1 MRRRRTTSLS
11 TSASETSSFDRLHP
25 EVRRW
30 IRDQRW
36 TGLRQVQDDAIRSIL
51 GSRNDVIIMAGTAS
65 GKTEAAFLPLLTQA
79 AAAGTGGLRLLYVSP
94 LKALINDQHR
104 RLEDLCERLELPL
117 TRWHGDAP
125 QGPKTRLLRAPAG
138 VVLITPESI
147 EALLLRRPA
156 EAARLFGGVLAV
168 VIDELHAF
176 LQGPRG
182 LHLSSLLRRIDA
194 LAETRPRRIGL
205 SATLGDADLAREWL
219 DKKAPQGVTVLKA
232 AAGGPGVRLQVRGYE
247 EPPDAQ
253 GIDEIAD
260 DDAQDALSRIADH
273 LFANLRGSNNLVFGS
288 SRRTV
293 EALADRLRR
302 RCERARVPE
311 EFFPHHGSLS
321 KELRE
326 ALETRLKEGA
336 LPTTAV
342 ATTTLELGIDLGSV
356 KSVAQIGAPR
366 SLASLRQRLGR
377 SGRRGEPA
385 VLRIYV
391 RERYL
396 AGDED
401 PLERLRLDTVRA
413 VASVRLLQEN
423 WVESARSDPSLATVA
438 LHQTLSLI
446 GSGGAVKPAAA
457 HQALCGPDSFLA
469 MRSADYADLLR
480 GAARQGVDLLE
491 QSSNGLLMLGSEGER
506 LVAGRDFY
514 AVFST
519 DREWRLI
526 SGGRTIGTVPIV
538 NVLGIGSIVG
548 FAGRRWRVQA
558 VDDRAMVLDVVAHRS
573 GKLPKFDR
581 PASEALDDR
590 LVETIRSVLD
600 DDDRPAYLDPAA
612 QRFLDQGRAAY
623 RELGLGRRSMV
634 QAGNDTHLLTW
645 AGTAVNDLFG
655 ILLTSAGLETEA
667 HDVGIT
673 AVDTS
678 PTELAALLS
687 EVEQCPSVEDLAD
700 FVQGLRTAKLDEFVD
715 QELLRRLWTLRNGV
729 HRDRVTSVLRNVRFA

>member
-1 MRRRRTTSLS
+1 MS
-11 TSASETSSFDRLHP
+11 TSGSEASSFDRLHP

-30 IRDQRW
+30 IRDQGW
-36 TGLRQVQDDAIRSIL
+36 TGLRQVQDDAIRAIL
-51 GSRNDVIIMAGTAS
+51 GSRNDVIVMAGTAS

-79 AAAGTGGLRLLYVSP
+79 AAAGAGGLRLLYVSP

-125 QGPKTRLLRAPAG
+125 QGPKTRLLRTPAG
-138 VVLITPESI
+138 VALITPESI

-182 LHLSSLLRRIDA
+182 LHLGSLLRRIDA
-194 LAETRPRRIGL
+194 LADERPRRIGL
-205 SATLGDADLAREWL
+205 SATLGDADVARQWL
-219 DKKAPQGVTVLKA
+219 DKAAPQKVTVLKTA
-232 AAGGPGVRLQVRGYE
+232 VGGPGVRLQVRGYE
-247 EPPDAQ
+247 EPPDAE

-273 LFANLRGSNNLVFGS
+273 LFANLRGSNNLVFGG

-293 EALADRLRR
+293 EALADRLRQR
-302 RCERARVPE
+302 SERARVPE

-326 ALETRLKEGA
+326 TLETRLKDGA

-366 SLASLRQRLGR
+366 SLAGLRQRLGR
-377 SGRRGEPA
+377 SGRRDEPA

-391 RERYL
+391 RERHL

-413 VASVRLLQEN
+413 VACVRLLQEN

-446 GSGGAVKPAAA
+446 GSAGAVKPAAA
-457 HQALCGPDSFLA
+457 HRALFGPGSVLE
-469 MRSADYADLLR
+469 MRPADYADLLR
-480 GAARQGVDLLE
+480 GAGRQGVDLLE
-491 QSSNGLLMLGSEGER
+491 QSSHGLLMLGSEGER
-506 LVAGRDFY
+506 MVAGRDFY

-538 NVLGIGSIVG
+538 NALGVGSIVG
-548 FAGRRWRVQA
+548 FAGRRWRVMA
-558 VDDRAMVLDVVAHRS
+558 ADDRAMVLDVVPHRA

-590 LVETIRSVLD
+590 VVETIQAVFE

-612 QRFLDQGRAAY
+612 REFLDQGRAAY
-623 RELGLGRRSMV
+623 RELGLAHRSMV
-634 QAGNDTHLLTW
+634 VAGADTHFLTW
-645 AGTAVNDLFG
+645 AGTAANDLLG
-655 ILLTSAGLETEA
+655 ILLTAAGLDTEV
-667 HDVGIT
+667 HDVGVT
-673 AVDTS
+673 AVDTT
-678 PTELAALLS
+678 PAELAALLS
-687 EVEQCPSVEDLAD
+687 KIEECPPIEDLAG
-700 FVQGLRTAKLDEFVD
+700 FVQGLRTAKLDDFVD
-715 QELLRRLWTLRNGV
+715 EELLRRLWTLRNGC
-729 HRDRVTSVLRNVRFA
+729 HRERVTSVLRKMSR